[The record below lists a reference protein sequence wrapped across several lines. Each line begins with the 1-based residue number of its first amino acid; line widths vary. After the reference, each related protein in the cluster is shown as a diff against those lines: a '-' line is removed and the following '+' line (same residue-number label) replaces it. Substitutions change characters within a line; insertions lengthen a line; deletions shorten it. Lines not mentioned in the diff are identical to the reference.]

1 MGHKTGADLI
11 AEAKE
16 RIREISPEEAV
27 KLREA
32 DPEVVFLDV
41 REPNEWMMAHVA
53 GAVFIPRGQLESHV
67 EGAVRR
73 DSKVVVYCARGNR
86 SALAADTLQQMG
98 YSDVYSLAR
107 GFGAWTDAGGAVED

>member
-1 MGHKTGADLI
+1 MPQKTGADLI

-16 RIREISPEEAV
+16 RIREISPEDAV
-27 KLREA
+27 KLRAA
-32 DPEVVFLDV
+32 DPDVVFLDV
-41 REPNEWMMAHVA
+41 REPNEWMMAHVK

-73 DSKVVVYCARGNR
+73 DRKVVVYCARANR
-86 SALAADTLQQMG
+86 SALAADTMQQMG

-107 GFGAWTDAGGAVED
+107 GFGGWTDAGGEVEA